1 MWGQSPFGHGR
12 SLLSGIAGAISGTCL
27 KHLGAELCSACSGVM
42 LSAEKQCCLVLMCL
56 QGRRLGSLEGPA
68 VKDARASLEC
78 TVLLPSMLWGWQPGP
93 VAQGMH
99 KTQKCQLLQGYTH
112 LKCFV

>member
-1 MWGQSPFGHGR
+1 MWGQSPFGHGG

-27 KHLGAELCSACSGVM
+27 KHLSAELCSACSGVM

-56 QGRRLGSLEGPA
+56 QGRRLESLEGPA